1 MEHEFTLIIANDL
14 AVDPEFTD
22 PDSPGFLSLQ
32 NDQRSSGRLA
42 RQRISPHAAPLKG
55 RNGYRRRRIPR
66 STALLEA
73 GWRSPPLRGRGVVT
87 AGEEFLGQLLF

>member
-14 AVDPEFTD
+14 AVGPEFTD
-22 PDSPGFLSLQ
+22 PDSPGFLALQ

-42 RQRISPHAAPLKG
+42 RQRITPHAAPLKG
-55 RNGYRRRRIPR
+55 G
-66 STALLEA
+66 TA
-73 GWRSPPLRGRGVVT
+73 T